1 MLGGFL
7 EARTGATLG
16 LAPPL
21 PNRDWDSKDG
31 QTVTMTFSE
40 RPAPAVVTTP
50 ATETLPVAPPGTAR
64 TLCTNEPSPE
74 GQSFSPGD
82 GSGGGGGGLRGLS
95 ERWPVPFAVSVL
107 LALASFGF
115 GVAWV
120 VVWYVRLVKA
130 AFDAQ
135 AGLH

>member
-7 EARTGATLG
+7 EARTGANLG

-40 RPAPAVVTTP
+40 WPAPAVVTTS

-74 GQSFSPGD
+74 GQ
-82 GSGGGGGGLRGLS
+82 
-95 ERWPVPFAVSVL
+95 
-107 LALASFGF
+107 
-115 GVAWV
+115 
-120 VVWYVRLVKA
+120 
-130 AFDAQ
+130 
-135 AGLH
+135 H